1 MTRNIVPD
9 NWEKL
14 SKSYFQDG
22 HLFPIEVLTSDKTNY
37 YLQALRNLT
46 QDQDKRS
53 QGVLR
58 RENHPAF
65 GDRSR
70 TPSSLKSH
78 LVLPWLDELIRLPAI
93 LDPVNA
99 ILGPN
104 IFCWSTSFFIKEP
117 SDPHFVS
124 WHQDATY
131 WNLSSDEVVTAWIA
145 LTDSSTENGCMKF
158 WSGSHCFQQLSHED
172 KFHPNNLLGRGQ
184 EVQVNIEP
192 EDTVDVVLRAGEM
205 SLHHVLMIHG
215 SDPNRSK
222 RPRIGVA
229 IRYIPTRNRQ
239 ISLNGTAMLV
249 RGIDNY
255 NNFKHE
261 QAPSGYM
268 LENDLDYMEKI
279 NVQNDL
285 ILYSNIK

>member
-1 MTRNIVPD
+1 
-9 NWEKL
+9 
-14 SKSYFQDG
+14 
-22 HLFPIEVLTSDKTNY
+22 
-37 YLQALRNLT
+37 
-46 QDQDKRS
+46 
-53 QGVLR
+53 
-58 RENHPAF
+58 
-65 GDRSR
+65 
-70 TPSSLKSH
+70 
-78 LVLPWLDELIRLPAI
+78 
-93 LDPVNA
+93 
-99 ILGPN
+99 
-104 IFCWSTSFFIKEP
+104 
-117 SDPHFVS
+117 
-124 WHQDATY
+124 
-131 WNLSSDEVVTAWIA
+131 
-145 LTDSSTENGCMKF
+145 MKF
-158 WSGSHCFQQLSHED
+158 WSGSHHFQQLSHED
-172 KFHPNNLLGRGQ
+172 KFHPHNLLGRGQ